1 MNSLAQLLKVTPF
14 SRRMLVA
21 ALLTI
26 SFTLF
31 SPQHVIGESIC
42 YKTDCEVEETVSC
55 DYCSPCFHGNFF
67 INSFTSETALNYQQ
81 QCGINPRIIRNF
93 FKSIGKFLG
102 KGGKRIKPKNSEGF
116 FERIAKWFKEI
127 KWPWKKAIIPSELL
141 FQDIEKVRASNE
153 VLPKIEKYFSE
164 TKANDESLK
173 VLRDIKADAS
183 KAEEYFANSQS
194 NEEGVKV
201 IRCLKTDSDK
211 VRLTLQEGND
221 IKINKIIPNLSESF
235 NVSHYDIRAM
245 KERFYHVGGVEYV
258 EFIIPKKAQY
268 ILNGQYSQ
276 RVYECMIFNLPKDA
290 NGNWKKVKALIID
303 IFSRPS
309 ELWSEVRFR
318 QELKK
323 LNVDSRTVKEIEQ
336 YMFAHNNSN
345 SNSNR
350 KEKCYDQFVYEEAA

>member
-1 MNSLAQLLKVTPF
+1 MNSLIQLLNVNLNSK
-14 SRRMLVA
+14 RILVA
-21 ALLTI
+21 ILITINFALFL
-26 SFTLF
+26 
-31 SPQHVIGESIC
+31 PQHVIGESIC
-42 YKTDCEVEETVSC
+42 CKTNCESEEIVSC
-55 DYCSPCFHGNFF
+55 DYCSPRSQGNKLIYNF
-67 INSFTSETALNYQQ
+67 SSETVLNYQQ
-81 QCGINPRIIRNF
+81 QCGLNPKMIGKF
-93 FKSIGKFLG
+93 FKSIGKSLG
-102 KGGKRIKPKNSEGF
+102 KGGKRFKPKKSEGF

-141 FQDIEKVRASNE
+141 FQDIEKVKASNE

-201 IRCLKTDSDK
+201 IRCLKTDSEK

-221 IKINKIIPNLSESF
+221 IKINKIIPNFSESF
-235 NVSHYDIRAM
+235 NVSHYDIKAM

-336 YMFAHNNSN
+336 YMFAHNNRN
-345 SNSNR
+345 NNER
-350 KEKCYDQFVYEEAA
+350 GRRYVQFVYEEVA